1 MSDPWRSDAISSSS
15 LPFSDEL
22 SSFLSSCPQIRL
34 LHKPRGSKGT
44 WQEVAAGERLRVP
57 KDRGKRLKLEVR
69 AAERLISTGSYKVR
83 MLDLDGPHPPAVG
96 SIAILGAAVSS
107 VLTIDIRIHH
117 MAKRLQLAVS
127 LQAGDERPVEGRSIV
142 FTAHNSGVS
151 SNARVRM
158 APIAR
163 DDGEVDSD
171 DDEFQ
176 PGPTPHSKRVRHH
189 PPQRVWTAT
198 TQGVSTLTSSDVGAW
213 PSLMPEVE
221 TIAFAPEPAPASL
234 PFLEPYPGMFGAPAT
249 AADAQPVDTTV
260 VLNPTLDENIG
271 LLSPSPSGGVEPEDA
286 FADSLVTSGF
296 DFAGG
301 SESVLMSSPADA
313 GGLGGDGGPGGSEF
327 AMFRDGPTS
336 HMHDE
341 IPPGPPPPPSPPAE
355 PISPAS
361 SASDTSNSV
370 TCIDGML
377 EVNGVVRARGFMQY
391 SDMRLKTNIADISDA
406 LDIVTQLQGKT
417 YEWKHEQRNE
427 GERPGR
433 RVIGLIAQEVQRVVP
448 EVVQQDAVTGIL
460 SVSYA
465 EILPIV
471 IEALKQFINVT
482 KSDTHELRERLNSLS
497 SKLSVFTA
505 AAVGCRSPSAHE
517 SGHSNDGIGA
527 TAAVAP
533 GNSPELLVEGM
544 WSARAAS
551 PVLETPRDPTSSS
564 DSDSAV
570 KPLLTTSISS
580 AGRKDWSLR
589 GRRDRR
595 YPGSS
600 AGFWPRAATGLMFAA
615 AMVLVAFGIAL
626 SSAYPPTFRST
637 SDALSFSPG
646 NNQTVVVPAFSSRLA
661 TINASVFSTGT
672 SSTASDIGTPTE
684 SDKSDGVGDASQ
696 PRGSVWISQMA
707 IASYYVPTRFVLG
720 LCLLLIGVVIMG
732 GIVVLWACRP
742 ELWLFSPSPRA
753 RARSRRRYRYKVAN
767 SW

>member
-301 SESVLMSSPADA
+301 SESVLMSS
-313 GGLGGDGGPGGSEF
+313 
-327 AMFRDGPTS
+327 
-336 HMHDE
+336 
-341 IPPGPPPPPSPPAE
+341 PAE